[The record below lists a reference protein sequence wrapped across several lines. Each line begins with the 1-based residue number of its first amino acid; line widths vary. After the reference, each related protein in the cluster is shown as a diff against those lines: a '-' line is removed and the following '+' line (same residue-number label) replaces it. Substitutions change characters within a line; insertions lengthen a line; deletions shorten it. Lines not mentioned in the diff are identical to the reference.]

1 MALGQGVDYL
11 GGMKNLLFSLM
22 VAVATVGS
30 SAIATAADDVV
41 MVELFTS
48 QGCSSCPPADAN
60 LGKLA
65 ERDDVIALS
74 MHVDYWDYLGW
85 RDTFAKREHTER
97 QVAYRDAMGA
107 RVIYT
112 PQMVVQGRFDVPGY
126 MPDQI
131 EEAIGSAY
139 RLQRTAKISIQREQ
153 GMLKALVTSKGDT
166 ADCTIWVAS
175 YNRSASVEIERGE
188 NAGETITY
196 HNIVDKLMRVG
207 TRDSHEL
214 QEIAL
219 PQPNPGSGVAV
230 WLQDNRTQRI
240 LSASYING

>member
-1 MALGQGVDYL
+1 MDYL
-11 GGMKNLLFSLM
+11 GAMKNLLFSLM
-22 VAVATVGS
+22 VVISTLGS
-30 SAIATAADDVV
+30 SAVATAADDVV

-74 MHVDYWDYLGW
+74 VHVDYWDYLGW

-112 PQMVVQGRFDVPGY
+112 PQMVVQGQFDVPGY

-131 EEAIGSAY
+131 EEAIGAAY
-139 RLQRTAKISIQREQ
+139 RLPRNAKISIQRDQ
-153 GMLKALVTSKGDT
+153 GMLKALVTSKGEA

-175 YNRSASVEIERGE
+175 YNRAASVEIERGE
-188 NAGETITY
+188 NAGEQITY

-207 TRDSHEL
+207 SRESHAP

-219 PQPNPGSGVAV
+219 PQPDPGSGVAV